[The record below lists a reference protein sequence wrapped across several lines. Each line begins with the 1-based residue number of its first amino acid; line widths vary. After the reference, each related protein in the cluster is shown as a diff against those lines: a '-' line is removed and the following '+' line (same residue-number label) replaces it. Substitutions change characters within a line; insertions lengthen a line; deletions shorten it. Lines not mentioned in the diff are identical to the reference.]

1 MITWRLLK
9 YLPRRKLSQ
18 IVGLITRIQW
28 PAPLNQWLL
37 EYFVKTYQINMAEA
51 ELELTQYK
59 TLNHLFTRKLK
70 AGVRPLAA
78 SFCVAPADSRIT
90 QFGKIENGTLI
101 QAKDITYRLAEFLGS
116 PEKATRFE
124 GGTFIVYYLCPT
136 DYHRVHSP
144 VEGVI
149 KDIQKLGLDLWPVH
163 DECVSEV
170 KDLFITNERV
180 VVSISTQLGPVETVF
195 VGATNVG
202 SIELFKA
209 LNSEVQKGEELGMFQ
224 FGSTVVMIYPKS
236 IKVDIAKIKSE
247 PVLMGQE
254 LKQIQSQF

>member
-18 IVGLITRIQW
+18 ITGLITRIQW

-37 EYFVKTYQINMAEA
+37 QYFVKTYRINMNEA
-51 ELELTQYK
+51 ELDLAQYK
-59 TLNHLFTRKLK
+59 TLNDLFTRKLK
-70 AGVRPLAA
+70 AGVRPIAP
-78 SFCVAPADSRIT
+78 SYCVAPADSRIT
-90 QFGKIENGTLI
+90 SFGKIENGTLI
-101 QAKDITYRLAEFLGS
+101 QAKNITYSLAEFLGS

-163 DECVSEV
+163 DECVGEV

-202 SIELFKA
+202 SIEIFKPQG
-209 LNSEVQKGEELGMFQ
+209 LEIQKGEELGMFQ
-224 FGSTVVMIYPKS
+224 FGSTVVMVYPKS
-236 IKVDIAKIKSE
+236 IKVDVLKIKSE

>member
-18 IVGLITRIQW
+18 FIGYVARIQW
-28 PAPLNQWLL
+28 PPPFNQWLL
-37 EYFVKTYQINMAEA
+37 QYFVKTYQINMAEA
-51 ELELTQYK
+51 ELDLAQYK

-70 AGVRPLAA
+70 AGVRPIAD
-78 SFCVAPADSRIT
+78 SFCLAPADSRIT

-101 QAKDITYRLAEFLGS
+101 QAKDFTYSLAEFLGS
-116 PEKATRFE
+116 PDKATRFE

-136 DYHRVHSP
+136 DYHRVHSS

-170 KDLFITNERV
+170 KNLFITNERV

-202 SIELFKA
+202 SIEIFKA
-209 LNSEVQKGEELGMFQ
+209 QGSEIQKGEELGMFQ

-236 IKVDIAKIKSE
+236 IKIDVSKIKSE

-254 LKQIQSQF
+254 LKTVQSQF